1 MAKESKSMRFIVAL
15 VSVLG
20 LLLTPALAS
29 AAEEFGFAE
38 FSAATTQNGEM
49 SRQAGA
55 HADFTTTVRF
65 TTVQDYP
72 VEDVHTVD
80 VDLPPGITGDPT
92 ATPTCTFA
100 ELVAGDNGKSARCP
114 IDAQVGIANVFL
126 PGGGS
131 DPRPVYNME
140 APDDLAGLFAFN
152 YTGVIVRIEPRVR
165 ATDYGISARVAQI
178 SHGLVIN
185 GSKITL
191 WGVPS
196 DPSHFDQRY
205 DPDKIIPGIGG
216 WGASSRASRR
226 PFMTNPTSCTS
237 APSVFSARAFSWQNQ
252 GAFKAAPSTDR
263 DADGTPFIWEGCEQL
278 RFEPSIDVQPGSHMA
293 DAPSG
298 LNVDLTLP
306 QSESAG
312 GLATAHVKNVK
323 VTLPEGMS
331 VSPSSAAGLGACGP
345 GDIKLGSNEEPT
357 CPASSRIGTVEIDTP
372 LLDEPLTGDVILAQQ
387 NQNPFGTMLA
397 MYLVARGPGVMVKL
411 PGRIDTDPNTGR
423 VVTTFDNN
431 PQLPFSALRLSLRGG
446 PKAPLATPPACGRY
460 TTRASIT
467 SWASDKS
474 VELETPMVID
484 EGCGPRSAAPAF
496 AAGTTS
502 PLAGG
507 DSPFTFSLTRGDRT
521 QYLSRI
527 DAQLPPGLLG
537 RIATVPRCANALAN
551 AGLCPPAS
559 LIGST
564 DILSGPGETPLPM
577 KGRVYLTE
585 RHGSAPFGLSIVVT
599 TAGQAGPFDLGN
611 VVVRAGISVNR
622 TDASVSVRSDP
633 LPRIIQGIPLRLRQV
648 VLNIDRAGF
657 MVNPTSCDPMRIGTT
672 VETIEGASWATT
684 VPFRAGGCRDLNL
697 DQKLEMRLTGRK
709 ATTDGTHPGISAT
722 LTSGAGNANLEN
734 VAVKLPLSLALDAD
748 NAQGLCKPEQRER
761 LACPRESIIGRA
773 SAKSILPSELTGP
786 VYFVEGIRFS
796 KTGRRIRTLPKLW
809 IPLSADGVT
818 IDVNADS
825 DVDSIDRLVTTF
837 RNLPDAPITE
847 FKLNLVGGS
856 NGVIAVSG
864 KPSACKRSR
873 TADVQMVGH
882 NGTTVEDPV
891 KLSIDGCKPRIAK
904 TSVSKTAVSVRVGDI
919 GPGKL
924 TVRGSGVATRS
935 RTVKKAG
942 EATVTAP
949 LTSGART
956 ALRRNGTAV
965 VRLMVTYQPKRGAA
979 VRLTETVRVRR

>member
-1 MAKESKSMRFIVAL
+1 MKVIIAGLA
-15 VSVLG
+15 VLAV
-20 LLLTPALAS
+20 LAAPPVAS
-29 AAEEFGFAE
+29 AQEFDI
-38 FSAATTQNGEM
+38 AAFGTAMSEDGAL

-55 HADFTTTVRF
+55 HADFTTLIRF
-65 TTVQDYP
+65 PARSGAGPGEGAP
-72 VEDVHTVD
+72 VENPRTVT

-92 ATPTCTFA
+92 AAATCTMTQI
-100 ELVAGDNGKSARCP
+100 VAGGQGTRPRCP
-114 IDAQVGIANVFL
+114 IGAQIGIVDVYTAEDAAPARIPLFNMVRPNDL
-126 PGGGS
+126 P
-131 DPRPVYNME
+131 
-140 APDDLAGLFAFN
+140 GLFAFN
-152 YTGVIVRIEPRVR
+152 YLGVVLTIEPRVR
-165 ATDYGISARVAQI
+165 PGDYGIIATMPSISEGLSILGARVE
-178 SHGLVIN
+178 
-185 GSKITL
+185 L
-191 WGVPS
+191 WGVPA
-196 DPSHFDQRY
+196 DPRNDPDRY
-205 DPDKIIPGIGG
+205 DPNKSGPDVPGFDVRSPDS
-216 WGASSRASRR
+216 AE
-226 PFMTNPTSCTS
+226 PFMTNPTHCGPTS
-237 APSVFSARAFSWQNQ
+237 SVFAATADSWQNP
-252 GAFKAAPSTDR
+252 GVVKAARTDR
-263 DADGTPFIWEGCEQL
+263 DLDGASFIWDGCERL
-278 RFEPSIDVQPGSHMA
+278 AFEPSIQVQPGSRLA
-293 DAPSG
+293 DSPSG
-298 LNVDLTLP
+298 LNVNLTVP
-306 QSESAG
+306 QNESPG

-345 GDIKLGSNEEPT
+345 GDIKLGSNDEPT

-372 LLDEPLTGDVILAQQ
+372 LLDEPLTGEVILAQQ

-467 SWASDKS
+467 SWASDKP

-484 EGCGPRSAAPAF
+484 EGCGPRPAAAAF

-551 AGLCPPAS
+551 AGLCPVAS

-577 KGRVYLTE
+577 KGRVFLTE

-611 VVVRAGISVNR
+611 VVVRAGIFVNR
-622 TDASVSVRSDP
+622 TDATVSVRSDP

-648 VLNIDRAGF
+648 VLNIDRPGF
-657 MVNPTSCDPMRIGTT
+657 MVNPTSCDPLRIGTT

-684 VPFRAGGCRDLNL
+684 VPFRAGGCRDLDL

-748 NAQGLCKPEQRER
+748 NAQGLCTPEQRER

-882 NGTTVEDPV
+882 NGTTAEDPV
-891 KLSIDGCKPRIAK
+891 KLTIDGCKPRIAR
-904 TSVSKTAVSVRVGDI
+904 TSVSKTSVAVRVADI

-965 VRLMVTYQPKRGAA
+965 VRLTVTFQPTRGAA
-979 VRLTETVRVRR
+979 VRLTKAVRVRR

>member
-1 MAKESKSMRFIVAL
+1 MKFVIAVMTV
-15 VSVLG
+15 
-20 LLLTPALAS
+20 LAS
-29 AAEEFGFAE
+29 LIGAAAAQAAGFGLAEFGAR
-38 FSAATTQNGEM
+38 TTIDGEL

-55 HADFTTTVRF
+55 HADLTTRVTF
-65 TTVQDYP
+65 ATGP
-72 VEDVHTVD
+72 NGIAEDARNLE
-80 VDLPPGITGDPT
+80 VDLPPGITGNPT
-92 ATPTCTFA
+92 ALPACTFTQV
-100 ELVAGDNGKSARCP
+100 VAGVNGNSPRCP
-114 IDAQVGIANVFL
+114 VDAQVGIMRILQTGGAAGDRVPVFNMERPENLPALFAANV
-126 PGGGS
+126 GG
-131 DPRPVYNME
+131 
-140 APDDLAGLFAFN
+140 A
-152 YTGVIVRIEPRVR
+152 VIRIEPRVR
-165 ATDYGISARVAQI
+165 ATDYGISATVPAI
-178 SHGLVIN
+178 SQAIDLAGAEL
-185 GSKITL
+185 TL
-191 WGVPS
+191 WGVPA
-196 DPSHFDQRY
+196 DPSHDALRFG
-205 DPDKIIPGIGG
+205 PGPAGTSDWAFG
-216 WGASSRASRR
+216 VTTSAPRR
-226 PFMTNPTSCTS
+226 PFMTNPTSCS
-237 APSVFSARAFSWQNQ
+237 AAASRFTAEGDSWQSPGVLVSAEAAADLD
-252 GAFKAAPSTDR
+252 GA
-263 DADGTPFIWEGCEQL
+263 PFIWEGCERL
-278 RFEPSIDVQPGSHMA
+278 SFAPTVDVHPGARVA

-298 LNVDLTLP
+298 LNVTLKVP
-306 QSESAG
+306 QTDSAG
-312 GLATAHVKNVK
+312 GLASAHVRSAR

-345 GDIKLGSNEEPT
+345 GDIKLGSNDEPT

-372 LLDEPLTGDVILAQQ
+372 LLDEPLTGEVILAQQ

-467 SWASDKS
+467 SWASDKP

-484 EGCGPRSAAPAF
+484 EGCGPRQAAAAF

-551 AGLCPPAS
+551 AGLCPVAS

-611 VVVRAGISVNR
+611 VVVRAGIFVSR

-633 LPRIIQGIPLRLRQV
+633 LPRIIEGIPLRLRQV
-648 VLNIDRAGF
+648 VLNIDRPGF
-657 MVNPTSCDPMRIGTT
+657 MVNPTSCDPLRIGTT

-684 VPFRAGGCRDLNL
+684 VPFRAGGCRDLDL

-748 NAQGLCKPEQRER
+748 NAQGLCTPEQRER

-891 KLSIDGCKPRIAK
+891 KLTIDGCKPRIAR
-904 TSVSKTAVSVRVGDI
+904 TSVSKTSVAVRVADI

-935 RTVKKAG
+935 RTLEKAG

-956 ALRRNGTAV
+956 ALRRNETAV
-965 VRLMVTYQPKRGAA
+965 VRLTVTYQPKRGAV
-979 VRLTETVRVRR
+979 VRLTKAVRVRR